1 MFRSNGSST
10 SSINKGRDSWTISE
24 TENFEILGPGLDI
37 FELCRNGQKQSVVRA
52 SLNEGRRQS
61 MKSKDRG
68 GGSHREEQTKT
79 KITVVQEESQK
90 KQP

>member
-1 MFRSNGSST
+1 M
-10 SSINKGRDSWTISE
+10 
-24 TENFEILGPGLDI
+24 
-37 FELCRNGQKQSVVRA
+37 ELCRNGQKQSADQAVPG
-52 SLNEGRRQS
+52 SLNVGRRQS
-61 MKSKDRG
+61 IKSKDRG

>member
-1 MFRSNGSST
+1 MVCG
-10 SSINKGRDSWTISE
+10 
-24 TENFEILGPGLDI
+24 
-37 FELCRNGQKQSVVRA
+37 